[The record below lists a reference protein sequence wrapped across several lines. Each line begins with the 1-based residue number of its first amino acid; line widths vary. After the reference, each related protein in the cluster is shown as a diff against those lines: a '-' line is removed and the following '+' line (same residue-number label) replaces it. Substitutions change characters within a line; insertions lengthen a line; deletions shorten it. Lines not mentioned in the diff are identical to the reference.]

1 MTLTIYRLRIHL
13 ADALEVNIHGESTKQ
28 HRAAQYSHDDNDDDG
43 GADGSICMVRCGEQR
58 RRREGAGRGAGRAK
72 DGGRARTR
80 QGIIEWE
87 GKVREG
93 QGDKGREEEEGKV
106 GTAYCKGR
114 GGVEARKR
122 A

>member
-1 MTLTIYRLRIHL
+1 MVRAPSSTEPPSIATMIMMMTVVLI
-13 ADALEVNIHGESTKQ
+13 ALSAWCG
-28 HRAAQYSHDDNDDDG
+28 AASRGDG
-43 GADGSICMVRCGEQR
+43 GREQGGGE
-58 RRREGAGRGAGRAK
+58 GRAK

-106 GTAYCKGR
+106 GTAECKGR